1 MNFQELLQ
9 SEDDPKP
16 VDYPG
21 MYCANGKAEC
31 EDIET
36 EKNCLCNECM
46 VYKEFSLENA
56 KPDFLYCSDGK
67 AMKK

>member
-1 MNFQELLQ
+1 MKFQELMQ
-9 SEDDPKP
+9 SDDPKP

-36 EKNCLCNECM
+36 EKNCLCPECM
-46 VYKEFSLENA
+46 VYKEHGLENA